1 MPEQAIT
8 KVFAARL
15 KSARKAMGLTQTGV
29 GLQMGLG
36 EKTASARVNRWEK
49 GVHPASLESAEALA
63 EALGMPLAALVSR
76 DNLMAEAIFSFALLP
91 REQQKTLLKTIQ
103 RALGPQGV
111 GEVRAKLATEATP
124 KSSKKP

>member
-8 KVFAARL
+8 KIFAGRL

-76 DNLMAEAIFSFALLP
+76 DDLMAEAIYSLALLP
-91 REQQKTLLKTIQ
+91 REQQQKILKTIQ
-103 RALGPQGV
+103 RALGAQGV
-111 GEVRAKLATEATP
+111 GEVRAKLATEAAP

>member
-8 KVFAARL
+8 KVFAGRL
-15 KSARKAMGLTQTGV
+15 KSARKAMGLTQAGV

-63 EALGMPLAALVSR
+63 EALGVPLAALVSR
-76 DNLMAEAIFSFALLP
+76 DDLMAEAIYGLALLP
-91 REQQKTLLKTIQ
+91 REDQQKILTKIQ
-103 RALGPQGV
+103 KALGPEGV
-111 GEVRAKLATEATP
+111 GEIRSKLATRAVP
-124 KSSKKP
+124 KSNKKP